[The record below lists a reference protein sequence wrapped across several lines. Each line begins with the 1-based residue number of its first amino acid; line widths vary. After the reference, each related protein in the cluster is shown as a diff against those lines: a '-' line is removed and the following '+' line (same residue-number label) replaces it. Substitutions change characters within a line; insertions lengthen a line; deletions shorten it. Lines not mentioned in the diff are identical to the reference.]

1 MRQKLNLV
9 TLGVRDLAKS
19 REFYQQGLGWKPSS
33 ASQESIVFFDL
44 GGVALAL
51 YSREELAADAT
62 IAAAGTGFS
71 GLTLAYNA
79 KSEKEVD
86 SVLKEAR
93 AAGAALVKAPPKVSW
108 GGYSGYFADPDGHLW
123 EVAWNPYLEL
133 DKKDALVLP

>member
-93 AAGAALVKAPPKVSW
+93 AAGAALVKAPQKVSW
-108 GGYSGYFADPDGHLW
+108 GGYSGYFA
-123 EVAWNPYLEL
+123 
-133 DKKDALVLP
+133 

>member
-19 REFYQQGLGWKPSS
+19 REFYQKGLGWKPSS
-33 ASQESIVFFDL
+33 ASQESIAFFDL

-71 GLTLAYNA
+71 GLT
-79 KSEKEVD
+79 
-86 SVLKEAR
+86 
-93 AAGAALVKAPPKVSW
+93 AAGLAGASTTGLAGSTL
-108 GGYSGYFADPDGHLW
+108 GAGSSL
-123 EVAWNPYLEL
+123 
-133 DKKDALVLP
+133 